1 MPRDNRREQMTSIFA
16 RLAAGLGLGLLLTS
30 AASAETAT
38 INGLDLFYE
47 VAGTGKPL
55 VLLHGAYMN
64 NDTWG
69 GLKESLAEKYQVIA
83 VETQLH
89 GRTGDRDTPITY
101 ENMSADIVG
110 LLDHLKIDKAIFV
123 GYSMGGATAIR
134 VAIDHPER
142 VERIVAASA
151 GYRYDVETMGQEY
164 VDMIDTITP
173 EMFAGTPFEA
183 EYKRL
188 SPNPENFPVLVE
200 KLKQLDLSFFDW
212 SADFA
217 RIEVPSLYIFGDADI
232 VGADVIAEMHQSAGG
247 RVNADTYGLPKTQLM
262 VLPGTSHIGVFF
274 NPANVEIIKTVIPT
288 FLEQQLPAAP
298 VFPG

>member
-1 MPRDNRREQMTSIFA
+1 MTRMFK
-16 RLAAGLGLGLLLTS
+16 RLTAALGLGLLLTG
-30 AASAETAT
+30 AASAETAS
-38 INGLDLFYE
+38 INGLEIFYE

-69 GLKESLAEKYQVIA
+69 GLKESLAETYQVIA
-83 VETQLH
+83 VEAQLH

-101 ENMSADIVG
+101 DNMSADVVG

-134 VAIDHPER
+134 IAIDHPER
-142 VERIVAASA
+142 VERLVAASA
-151 GYRYDVETMGQEY
+151 GYRYDVETMGQEFI
-164 VDMIDTITP
+164 DMIGSITP
-173 EMFAGTPFEA
+173 EMFANTPFEA

-188 SPNPENFPVLVE
+188 AANPDAFPVLVD

-217 RIEVPSLYIFGDADI
+217 KIEVPSLYIFGDADI
-232 VGADVIAEMHQSAGG
+232 VDVDFIAGMHKAAGG
-247 RVNADTYGLPKTQLM
+247 RANADTYGLPKTQLM
-262 VLPGTSHIGVFF
+262 VLPGTSHTGVFF

-298 VFPG
+298 VFPS

>member
-1 MPRDNRREQMTSIFA
+1 MTKHFTK
-16 RLAAGLGLGLLLTS
+16 LAAGLGLGLLLTG
-30 AASAETAT
+30 AAAAETAK

-69 GLKESLAEKYQVIA
+69 GLKESLAAHYQVIA
-83 VETQLH
+83 VEAQLH
-89 GRTGDRDTPITY
+89 GRTGNRDTPITY
-101 ENMSADIVG
+101 DNMSADVVG
-110 LLDHLKIDKAIFV
+110 LLDHLNIEKAIFV
-123 GYSMGGATAIR
+123 GYSMGGATAIKI
-134 VAIDHPER
+134 AIDHPER

-151 GYRYDVETMGQEY
+151 GYRYDVETMGQEF
-164 VDMIDTITP
+164 VDMIATITP

-183 EYKRL
+183 EYQRL
-188 SPNPENFPVLVE
+188 SPNPDNFPVLVE
-200 KLKQLDLSFFDW
+200 KLKALDLQFFDW

-232 VGADVIAEMHQSAGG
+232 VSLDFIAGMHQAAGG
-247 RVNADTYGLPKTQLM
+247 RVNADTYGLPKTQLL
-262 VLPGTSHIGVFF
+262 VLPGTAHTGVFF
-274 NPANVEIIKTVIPT
+274 NPANVEILKTVIPT

-298 VFPG
+298 AFPS